1 MSKYNDLS
9 DDELVSLLREG
20 NRNAF
25 TAIYDRYFWLLH
37 SHAYKWLRNREEAG
51 DIIHELFLRLWEKR
65 DTLSPEGGLPGYL
78 YASVR
83 NRIFNLIAHNRVKS
97 EYLTSLQDFTH
108 HGECITDHPVR
119 EKLLAELIEREIA
132 GMPRRMRE
140 IFELSRKQLLS
151 HREISRE
158 LNISEQTVRKHIQHA
173 LRILRVSLG
182 LHFLFLF
189 LFVPPLSF

>member
-1 MSKYNDLS
+1 MSSYNDLS
-9 DDELVSLLREG
+9 DNKLVSLLKEG
-20 NRNAF
+20 NREAF

-65 DTLSPEGGLPGYL
+65 ATFSPEGGLPGYL
-78 YASVR
+78 YTSVR
-83 NRIFNLIAHNRVKS
+83 NKIFNLIAHNHVKS
-97 EYLTSLQDFTH
+97 EYLTSLKDFVN

-140 IFELSRKQLLS
+140 IFELSRKKLLS
-151 HREISRE
+151 HREISKK

-173 LRILRVSLG
+173 L
-182 LHFLFLF
+182 
-189 LFVPPLSF
+189 

>member
-1 MSKYNDLS
+1 MSSYSDLS
-9 DDELVSLLREG
+9 DNKLVSLLKEG
-20 NRNAF
+20 NRDAF

-37 SHAYKWLRNREEAG
+37 SHAYKWIRNREEAR

-65 DTLSPEGGLPGYL
+65 DTLSPDGGFPGYL

-97 EYLTSLQDFTH
+97 EYLISLEDFIH
-108 HGECITDHPVR
+108 CGECITDHPVR

-132 GMPRRMRE
+132 RMPHRMRE
-140 IFELSRKQLLS
+140 IFDLSRKQLLS

-173 LRILRVSLG
+173 LRILRVNLG
-182 LHFLFLF
+182 LHFLYFFFFL
-189 LFVPPLSF
+189 PPVSL